1 MNSSGQVWYFCT
13 MTIQIRAIGE
23 ADIPAVARLLAALA
37 TRYILHECPP
47 EASVHFLG
55 ENDETGL
62 RGFIAAGHVYH
73 VAMAGDELAGFVGV
87 RARSHLF
94 HLFVSDAFQHQGL
107 ARRLW
112 ETARAAAI
120 AAGGD
125 GSFTVNASNGAVGVY
140 EALGFV
146 RCAPM
151 QSKHGLFFN
160 PMTLAPDTWPLPERA
175 WPA

>member
-1 MNSSGQVWYFCT
+1 MNSIGQVWYFCE
-13 MTIQIRAIGE
+13 MTIQIRPIGE
-23 ADIPAVARLLAALA
+23 ADIPAVAQLLAALA
-37 TRYILHECPP
+37 ARYILHECPP
-47 EASVHFLG
+47 EAAAHFLG
-55 ENDETGL
+55 ENSEAGL
-62 RGFIAAGHVYH
+62 RSFIAQGHVYH
-73 VAMAGDELAGFVGV
+73 VAMDGGELAGFVAV

-94 HLFVSDAFQHQGL
+94 HLFVAEACQHQGL

-125 GSFTVNASNGAVGVY
+125 GSFTVNSSNVAVGVY

-146 RCAPM
+146 RSAPM
-151 QSKHGLFFN
+151 QSKHGLFYN
-160 PMTLAPDTWPLPERA
+160 PMTLAPDTGPRPERD

>member
-1 MNSSGQVWYFCT
+1 
-13 MTIQIRAIGE
+13 MTIQIRAIGD
-23 ADIPAVARLLAALA
+23 ADIPAVARLLATLA
-37 TRYILHECPP
+37 TRHILHECPP
-47 EASVHFLG
+47 EASAHFLG
-55 ENDETGL
+55 ENGEAGL

-94 HLFVSDAFQHQGL
+94 HLFVAEAFQHQGL

-125 GSFTVNASNGAVGVY
+125 GSFTVNSSNGAVAVY
-140 EALGFV
+140 ETLGFV
-146 RCAPM
+146 RSAPM
-151 QSKHGLFFN
+151 QIKHGLFFN
-160 PMTLAPDTWPLPERA
+160 PMTLTPDAAPLPERD